1 MHTISSQR
9 YFSMFDIFSCTL
21 HTLCL
26 LTFPFFSY
34 LFSSLNFSSEVL
46 IKYMVMLGCH
56 FVLKWG
62 IKSRLHALCWDW
74 SCWLVG
80 LWVGTMGDDL
90 PVSSKDPKMSVSV
103 VSFSFWTYWFS
114 FFFFFQN
121 GNSASLTWEGGK
133 YWLGAPTGSWAEK
146 GSVSVTVCVTLT
158 LPSALVLSNP
168 EPLNSCPH
176 IVLPFCRRKVGEE
189 HLRGFLI
196 SLQFCLAPPGLEALQ
211 DSGAWTGFM
220 LTSHRSVSSW
230 WKSAGS
236 PATCHLF
243 IQFPSIFQN
252 LADISPRHCLFSH
265 CLCPCGFI
273 IL

>member
-1 MHTISSQR
+1 M
-9 YFSMFDIFSCTL
+9 
-21 HTLCL
+21 
-26 LTFPFFSY
+26 LTGGALSGDNGRWFACF
-34 LFSSLNFSSEVL
+34 
-46 IKYMVMLGCH
+46 IKG
-56 FVLKWG
+56 
-62 IKSRLHALCWDW
+62 
-74 SCWLVG
+74 
-80 LWVGTMGDDL
+80 
-90 PVSSKDPKMSVSV
+90 PQNVSV
-103 VSFSFWTYWFS
+103 CS
-114 FFFFFQN
+114 FFFLLDILVFFFLFFFQN

-146 GSVSVTVCVTLT
+146 GSVSVTACVTLT

-168 EPLNSCPH
+168 EPLSSCPH

-211 DSGAWTGFM
+211 DSGVWTGFM

-252 LADISPRHCLFSH
+252 LADISPLSLSFLPLSLSLWVCNSLIPILSFSW
-265 CLCPCGFI
+265 GFETERR
-273 IL
+273 